1 MTQLYQTETVT
12 EVFLQQQ
19 GSVMALHVWR
29 IGQMSWRVW
38 FQWLRLNPKFF
49 MYYTQLLLRNTA
61 LVQVVNEVNQQAVNA

>member
-1 MTQLYQTETVT
+1 
-12 EVFLQQQ
+12 
-19 GSVMALHVWR
+19 MALHVWR

-49 MYYTQLLLRNTA
+49 MYYKQLLLKNTA